1 MRRGAFD
8 VERVAVIQG
17 QDTDQVPSNQ
27 AVKYGFQF
35 REGNWWDVAQIIDS
49 ISREVRRYYKLCFMN
64 GQLCVNSA
72 LEKCEVSLGN
82 CHDLVF
88 R

>member
-1 MRRGAFD
+1 
-8 VERVAVIQG
+8 
-17 QDTDQVPSNQ
+17 
-27 AVKYGFQF
+27 
-35 REGNWWDVAQIIDS
+35 
-49 ISREVRRYYKLCFMN
+49 LCFMN